1 MINNVLSDL
10 LLYRQRRT
18 ADLIDKNSIS
28 FLLQS
33 EPQNMTPILSYIFGM
48 KEQVSILNFLTGG
61 MGRTIELER
70 DEYDWDVMIES
81 RKPVTINS
89 AKWQGATIASTDV
102 PGING
107 TPIQVWVSEKF
118 FGPGAILE
126 FDDNKYQAIVYGEPY
141 QDGSEW
147 VYTLQVSDGKAD
159 SYIPPSLLAS
169 GKQLSRAGSAYPEY
183 SEEADI
189 IEYQSPTR
197 LRNYLTIMRRK
208 ADITGSAAS
217 ETMVIE
223 MRDPETG
230 ATTKYWDEL
239 QKWNLMRQWYETM
252 EYQLVYDKCTVDPIT
267 GTINLKGSNGRP
279 IKKGAGLLQQ
289 ISPANR
295 RTYTKLTADLLEEF
309 LFDLSYGLNG
319 FGERKY
325 VALTGEMGM
334 KELDRVLREKVA
346 ALGVTIVDTK
356 FITGTGQELALGGQ
370 FTTYNMLN
378 GVQLTLKHF
387 PLYDDTY
394 HHRKLHPVTKK
405 PLESYRMTFVDIGMK
420 NGEANVNKVV
430 KKGREMVMWAVGGAL
445 VPGQGFSSSFSN
457 VMSNSRD
464 GVTIE
469 ILGEAGI
476 WVKYPNYMGELVL
489 DAE

>member
-10 LLYRQRRT
+10 VLYRQRRT
-18 ADLIDKNSIS
+18 TDLIDKNSIS
-28 FLLQS
+28 YMLQS
-33 EPQNMTPILSYIFGM
+33 EPQNMTPVLSYIFGM

-70 DEYDWDVMIES
+70 GEYDWSVMIES
-81 RKPVTINS
+81 QKPVTINS

-107 TPIQVWVSEKF
+107 TPIQIWVSEKF

-126 FDDNKYQAIVYGEPY
+126 FDDNQYQAIVYGEPY
-141 QDGSEW
+141 QDGNEW
-147 VYTLQVSDGKAD
+147 VYTVNVADGKAD
-159 SYIPPSLLAS
+159 SYIPPSLLAA

-189 IEYQSPTR
+189 IEYQSPTK

-239 QKWNLMRQWYETM
+239 QKWILMKEWYKTL
-252 EYQLVYDKCTVDPIT
+252 EYQLVYDKCTVNKD
-267 GTINLKGSNGRP
+267 GTIMLKGSNGRP
-279 IKKGAGLLQQ
+279 IQKGAGLLQQ

-295 RTYTKLTADLLEEF
+295 RTYTKLTADILEEF

-346 ALGVTIVDTK
+346 ALGVTLMDTK
-356 FITGTGQELALGGQ
+356 FVTGSGQELTLGGQ
-370 FTTYNMLN
+370 FTTYKMLN
-378 GVQLTLKHF
+378 GVELTLKHF
-387 PLYDDTY
+387 PLYDDVY

-430 KKGREMVMWAVGGAL
+430 KKGREMVMWAEGGAL
-445 VPGQGFSSSFSN
+445 IPGQGFSNSFSN
-457 VMSNSRD
+457 IMSNSRD
-464 GVTIE
+464 GVVIN
-469 ILGEAGI
+469 ILGECGI
-476 WVKYPNYMGELVL
+476 WVKYPNYLGELVL
-489 DAE
+489 NAE